1 MDNYIYWSLLILALL
16 FITYSAFIIKN
27 EKAQAFENSITT
39 VFGDVEFNLPKWWT
53 KTRDEKEILIFE
65 RTDTTYDWSATFKEL
80 PASYSD
86 LSLQDI
92 FEKYATENEI
102 IFDEQNAI
110 IKTPS
115 EIQSFKLINIDALRV
130 EGTATQNIENRIYI
144 DIVVYKNNSKAFL
157 IQSRSSILNG
167 LLEGPFF
174 EEMILNVKKPK

>member
-27 EKAQAFENSITT
+27 EKVQAFENSITT